1 MRLISGHQ
9 ELSCFF
15 SFNSVL
21 YFRYT
26 FLIGK
31 PPYETSDVKKTYKRI
46 RVNDYSF
53 PEHVKISEN
62 ARKLIKGIL
71 VLDPDKRFTF
81 AEIMNHPF
89 FTTEGTIPA
98 TLPISTLALPP
109 SVDFIKK
116 HKEGKIVQEK

>member
-1 MRLISGHQ
+1 MSNNASGA
-9 ELSCFF
+9 CFL
-15 SFNSVL
+15 N
-21 YFRYT
+21 
-26 FLIGK
+26 
-31 PPYETSDVKKTYKRI
+31 
-46 RVNDYSF
+46 
-53 PEHVKISEN
+53 VKISDN

-109 SVDFIKK
+109 SIDFITGAFKTYTIFSKK
-116 HKEGKIVQEK
+116 TPRSCSTHE